1 MAILIEKGEVFSP
14 APIGKADLLIIGDSI
29 QKVGKINREALT
41 KLDLETEFVDA
52 SDCFVVP
59 GLIDPH
65 EHLLGGSGEQGF
77 SSQTPEL
84 HLSEIVCAGITTVI
98 GCLGV
103 DTTMKTMP
111 GLLAR
116 AKALKE
122 EGLSACIWSGGYNV
136 PPTTI
141 TTSIRD
147 DVLFIEEV
155 IGAGEIAIA
164 DERSTDPTAQEL
176 ARMVNDAYVGGML
189 SRKAGVTHFHVG
201 DGKGRLRLLR
211 QLLDDFGTPPETV
224 YPTHVQRNEQLL
236 DEAIEL
242 THRGCFV
249 DIDTAAED
257 LQKWL
262 TYYFKH
268 DGDPARLTL
277 SSDASISSP
286 SNILN
291 QIRKC
296 VRNSELELAQV
307 LPLATAN
314 TAEVLKLKDRGKLEP
329 QMKADVLVLD
339 RKTLELR
346 EVIARG
352 RRLLKDGKALAA
364 EAFIED
370 SNRSIQLV
378 GKEAQD

>member
-1 MAILIEKGEVFSP
+1 MVIVIEKGEVFTP
-14 APIGKADLLIIGDSI
+14 AAMGSTDLLIVNDSVE
-29 QKVGKINREALT
+29 KVGAVDREALAR
-41 KLDLETEFVDA
+41 LDLETEFVDA
-52 SDCFVVP
+52 TDGFVVP

-65 EHLLGGSGEQGF
+65 EHLLGGSGESGF
-77 SSQTPEL
+77 KSQTPEL
-84 HLSEIVCAGITTVI
+84 HLSEIVCAGITIVI

-103 DTTMKTMP
+103 DTTMKTLP

-122 EGLSACIWSGGYNV
+122 EGLSASIWTGGYNV

-141 TTSIRD
+141 MNSIRD

-155 IGAGEIAIA
+155 IGVGEIAIA
-164 DERSTDPTAQEL
+164 DERSTDPTVHEL
-176 ARMVNDAYVGGML
+176 ARVVKDAYVAGML

-201 DGKGRLRLLR
+201 DGEGRLQLLR
-211 QLLDDFGTPPETV
+211 QLLDDFHMPPETI
-224 YPTHVQRNEQLL
+224 YPTHVERSEKLM

-242 THRGCFV
+242 TRRGCFV
-249 DIDTAAED
+249 DIDTANED

-262 TYYFKH
+262 TYYFDH
-268 DGDPARLTL
+268 DGDPAQLTV

-291 QIRKC
+291 QIRAC
-296 VRNSELELAQV
+296 VRDSALELEQL
-307 LPLATAN
+307 LPLVTEN
-314 TAEVLKLKDRGKLEP
+314 TARALKLENQGKLEP
-329 QMKADVLVLD
+329 GMLANVLVLD
-339 RKTLELR
+339 RETFELR

-352 RRLLKDGKALAA
+352 RRLVKDGKLAAA

-378 GKEAQD
+378 GKEARD

>member
-14 APIGKADLLIIGDSI
+14 APLGRTDLLIIGDSI
-29 QKVGKINREALT
+29 QKVGKIDREALAR
-41 KLDLETEFVDA
+41 LDLETEFVDA

-176 ARMVNDAYVGGML
+176 ARLTNDVYVGGML

-201 DGKGRLRLLR
+201 DGKGRLHLLR
-211 QLLDDFGTPPETV
+211 QLLDDFGTPPETI

-249 DIDTAAED
+249 DFDTAAED
-257 LQKWL
+257 LQKWV

-277 SSDASISSP
+277 SSDASIGSP

-291 QIRKC
+291 QLRKC
-296 VRNSELELAQV
+296 VRNSEFELAQV

-329 QMKADVLVLD
+329 KMKADVLVLD

>member
-1 MAILIEKGEVFSP
+1 MAIVIEHGELFTP
-14 APIGKADLLIIGDSI
+14 APAGKADLLVIGDYI
-29 QKVGKINREALT
+29 QKVGAIDRDALL
-41 KLDLETEFVDA
+41 KLDLDTEFVDA

-65 EHLLGGSGEQGF
+65 EHLLGGSGENGF

-84 HLSEIVCAGITTVI
+84 HLNELVSAGITSVV

-116 AKALKE
+116 AKAMKE

-141 TTSIRD
+141 MTSIRD

-155 IGAGEIAIA
+155 IGAGEIAIS
-164 DERSTDPTAQEL
+164 DERSTDPTTHEL
-176 ARMVNDAYVGGML
+176 ARLTNDTYVGGML

-201 DGKGRLRLLR
+201 NGKGRLGLLR
-211 QLLDDFGTPPETV
+211 QLLDEFETPPESL
-224 YPTHVQRNEQLL
+224 YPTHIERSEELM

-242 THRGCFV
+242 TRRGCFV
-249 DIDTAAED
+249 DIDTANQD

-262 TYYFKH
+262 TYYFDH
-268 DGDPARLTL
+268 DGDPAQLTL
-277 SSDASISSP
+277 SSDASIASP
-286 SNILN
+286 SNVLR
-291 QIRKC
+291 QIREC
-296 VRNSELELAQV
+296 VRNSDIELAQL
-307 LPLATAN
+307 LPLVTSN
-314 TAEVLKLKDRGKLEP
+314 TARVLKLSDRGKLEP
-329 QMKADVLVLD
+329 QMKADVLVLERD
-339 RKTLELR
+339 TLELK

-352 RRLLKDGKALAA
+352 RRLMKDGKP
-364 EAFIED
+364 
-370 SNRSIQLV
+370 V
-378 GKEAQD
+378 GKGTQE